1 MAKAGDSYVVELRE
15 NHLAWGTYRYTAS
28 RTPRSGEAYLPI
40 PIEYARKY
48 EIYNGNATHKA
59 DVLGE
64 NIFGCV
70 TIGAYLKAQG
80 GADRGA
86 VYAKQFAVNDDL
98 KGLGEWYRAVG
109 AKPGDSVRVVWIS
122 PSDIEIELL

>member
-48 EIYNGNATHKA
+48 EIYNGNATQKTDA
-59 DVLGE
+59 LGE
-64 NIFGCV
+64 NIFWCV

-109 AKPGDSVRVVWIS
+109 AKPGDSVRVVWTS

>member
-48 EIYNGNATHKA
+48 EIYNGNATHKT

-64 NIFGCV
+64 NIFWCV

>member
-48 EIYNGNATHKA
+48 EIYNGNATHKT
-59 DVLGE
+59 DVWGE
-64 NIFGCV
+64 NIFWCV

-80 GADRGA
+80 GTDRGA

-98 KGLGEWYRAVG
+98 KELGEWYRAVG